1 MMESASPA
9 KQLAARDKKLAAATT
24 GKASASK
31 TPAGK
36 EVSKAP
42 EEEEKK
48 EVVSGTQK
56 TTTAENSEAPTD
68 PILALFEEI
77 NLFDSLVALK
87 SRIKDRAIRE
97 EIQI

>member
-1 MMESASPA
+1 MMESAIAA
-9 KQLAARDKKLAAATT
+9 KHATAAKDKKGAAAT

-36 EVSKAP
+36 EVSKAA

-48 EVVSGTQK
+48 EATPK
-56 TTTAENSEAPTD
+56 TTTAENSEVTTD

-87 SRIKDRAIRE
+87 SRIKDRSIRE

>member
-1 MMESASPA
+1 M
-9 KQLAARDKKLAAATT
+9 

-36 EVSKAP
+36 ESSKAP

-48 EVVSGTQK
+48 EAATGNPK
-56 TTTAENSEAPTD
+56 TTTAENSEATTD
-68 PILALFEEI
+68 PVLALFEEI

-87 SRIKDRAIRE
+87 SRIKDRSIRE